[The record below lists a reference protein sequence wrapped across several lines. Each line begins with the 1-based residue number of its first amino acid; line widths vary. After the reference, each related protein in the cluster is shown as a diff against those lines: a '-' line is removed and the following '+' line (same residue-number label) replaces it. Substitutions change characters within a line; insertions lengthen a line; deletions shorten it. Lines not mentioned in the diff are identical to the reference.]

1 MNAWSSYESFC
12 LMIRREYYY
21 VLNVTSNASASE
33 IRRSYRKLALE
44 YHPDHHPEDP
54 ESEEKFKQ
62 ISEAYSVLG
71 DAQKRRD
78 YDLLDHP
85 RSTKSDIH
93 EHVDESMGSR
103 YQNVRRGSGRGRK
116 PHHYNQKTI
125 LNIVKS
131 GHIYEFL
138 LTPEEAQLGTER
150 LVLIAVGTRQK
161 GYRIRIPGGVSQ
173 GTQFKAILGRDENS
187 YVHVKITI
195 LQGA

>member
-1 MNAWSSYESFC
+1 
-12 LMIRREYYY
+12 MIRREYYY
-21 VLNVTSNASASE
+21 VLNVVSNAPASE
-33 IRRSYRKLALE
+33 IRRAYRRLALE

-54 ESEEKFKQ
+54 KSEEKFKQ

-71 DAQKRRD
+71 DVQKRRD
-78 YDLLDHP
+78 YDLLNHP

-103 YQNVRRGSGRGRK
+103 YQNSRRGSGRGRK
-116 PHHYNQKTI
+116 THHYNQKTI